1 LVVDWTFVLVVLAV
15 AGFFGL
21 IAWLRTDDNG
31 ELPSPGEPG
40 DADKFPRIDSGG

>member
-1 LVVDWTFVLVVLAV
+1 MMDWTFVLFTLGIA
-15 AGFFGL
+15 AFFGL
-21 IAWLRTDDNG
+21 IAWLRTDSSG